1 MKVHRIIAI
10 AAAAALTIP
19 TYSSAAENEP
29 KHKIVGYLPDW
40 NLSVN
45 ALEYE
50 SFVYDFINE
59 KIIITN
65 YTGVTEGTIT
75 IPNKI
80 EGKEVLEIGEKAFY
94 GLLNKN
100 STVVISDNISIIND
114 YAFTG
119 LIGIGMNAIYIP
131 ESIEYIGKYS
141 IGYTYYPNSNMQ
153 NGCVDDQYKAYPVKI
168 YGYPGTV
175 AETHAK
181 DNGFAFITL
190 NDDFILGDI
199 NADGSFNVSDIVLMQ
214 KWLLAV
220 PDTEL
225 QNWKAGDLCED
236 GILDVFDF
244 CLMRK
249 YLTKEML

>member
-175 AETHAK
+175 AETYAK
-181 DNGFAFITL
+181 DNGFAFIPLSVTSCH
-190 NDDFILGDI
+190 NKTSYGFYYTIG
-199 NADGSFNVSDIVLMQ
+199 GSFLLYAQYGAVHFSVRILFQRVIVFIVLFL
-214 KWLLAV
+214 K
-220 PDTEL
+220 
-225 QNWKAGDLCED
+225 
-236 GILDVFDF
+236 
-244 CLMRK
+244 
-249 YLTKEML
+249 